1 MALAHLFDFPI
12 SSVDRSG
19 GQVRFLRDRVVWC
32 LVGCL
37 GDGLDRDVNLTG
49 RVPTVQ
55 LFWKITHILVS

>member
-1 MALAHLFDFPI
+1 MWFWPICLIFPI

-37 GDGLDRDVNLTG
+37 GDGLDRDVNAAVNLAG
-49 RVPTVQ
+49 RVPAD
-55 LFWKITHILVS
+55 